1 MKMKR
6 IKRLARLAMMSGVWT
21 FSTGC
26 DGDVAD
32 SVLETILFGF
42 RIADVWV

>member
-1 MKMKR
+1 MRIMKN
-6 IKRLARLAMMSGVWT
+6 KRLARLAMMSSVWT

-32 SVLETILFGF
+32 SVLETLLFGF